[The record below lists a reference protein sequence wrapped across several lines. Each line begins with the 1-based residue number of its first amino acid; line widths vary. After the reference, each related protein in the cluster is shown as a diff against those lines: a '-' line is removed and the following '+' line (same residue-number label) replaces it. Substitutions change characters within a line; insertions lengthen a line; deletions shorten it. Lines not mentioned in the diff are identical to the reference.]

1 MHKKGGTP
9 VPHLLTSLLTQVA
22 VAVIEALVI
31 RLLVQLWDAFARS
44 GRPMAAVA

>member
-31 RLLVQLWDAFARS
+31 RLLAQLWNAFARS
-44 GRPMAAVA
+44 GRPMAAAA